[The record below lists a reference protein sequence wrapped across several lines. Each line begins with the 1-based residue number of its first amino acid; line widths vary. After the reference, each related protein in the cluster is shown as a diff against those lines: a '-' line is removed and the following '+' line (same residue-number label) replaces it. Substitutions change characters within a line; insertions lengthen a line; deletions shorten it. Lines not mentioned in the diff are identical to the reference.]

1 MNFRKNRAAVPV
13 IMLHSIGIRNENW
26 VWASMSESLEVF
38 ETLLARLQRRGYRTV
53 GLSSLYEHMAG
64 RHVLPPNSIVLTFD
78 DGYLDN
84 WVFVAPLLRKFG
96 MTGVVYVAPEFV
108 QVSDTCRPTLDDVW
122 AGRIKVEDLETIGFM
137 NWDELRMLDQEGTL
151 DVQCHGLT
159 HTWYFSDCKVIDFHR
174 PREVYPYPWL
184 SWNARPDRKPWY
196 LNEDQQHFVAW
207 GSPVFKHEKSLITR
221 RFFPDSSCVEEVASF
236 VHHRG
241 GRRFFDDAMWKQE
254 LISTFEF
261 LDKSAGFPGTFETEE
276 QYAARLEFELRE
288 SKRQLEINLEKKVEF
303 LSWPGG
309 GVNDLGVRLAEHV
322 GFRSYTLSSWQQPA
336 ARNEPGANPSAIK
349 RVAGRSK
356 VHWRGK
362 WIANGGSWWIMQ
374 RILQHQGSLL
384 SVFNTTVTKL
394 FWILGIGRQGR
405 SR

>member
-241 GRRFFDDAMWKQE
+241 GGKFFDDAMWKQE

-309 GVNDLGVRLAEHV
+309 GVNDLGVRLAENV

>member
-1 MNFRKNRAAVPV
+1 
-13 IMLHSIGIRNENW
+13 MLHSIGIRNENW

-38 ETLLARLQRRGYRTV
+38 ETLLVRLQRHGYKTV

-64 RHVLPPNSIVLTFD
+64 REILPPNSIVLTFD

-108 QVSDTCRPTLDDVW
+108 QSSEVSRPTLEDVW
-122 AGRIKVEDLETIGFM
+122 AGRTKMEDLDTIGFM
-137 NWDELRMLDQEGTL
+137 NWNELRSLDNEGIL

-159 HTWYFSDCKVIDFHR
+159 HTWYFSDRKVIDFHR
-174 PREVYPYPWL
+174 PRNICPYPWL

-196 LNEDQQHFVAW
+196 LNEDQQEFVGW

-221 RFFPDSSCVEEVASF
+221 RFFPDSSCTEEIVNF
-236 VHHRG
+236 VNGRG
-241 GRRFFDDAMWKQE
+241 GSKFFDEANWKLE
-254 LISTFEF
+254 LTTTFEF
-261 LDKSAGFPGTFETEE
+261 LDEGAEFPGSFETDEK
-276 QYAARLEFELRE
+276 YAARLEFELRE
-288 SKRQLEINLEKKVEF
+288 SKRQLETRLDKKVDF

-309 GVNDLGVRLAEHV
+309 GVNDLGVKLAN
-322 GFRSYTLSSWQQPA
+322 GAGYRSSTLSSWQRPS
-336 ARNEPGANPSAIK
+336 ARNRPGTDPSAIK

-356 VHWRGK
+356 VHWRGR

-384 SVFNTTVTKL
+384 SVFQTAVTKL
-394 FWILGIGRQGR
+394 FWILGIGRQTR

>member
-1 MNFRKNRAAVPV
+1 MNWRKNKEAVPV

-38 ETLLARLQRRGYRTV
+38 ETLLARLQRHGYRTV
-53 GLSSLYEHMAG
+53 GLNSLYEHMAG
-64 RHVLPPNSIVLTFD
+64 REVLPPNSIVLTFD

-84 WVFVAPLLRKFG
+84 WVFVAPLLKKYG

-108 QVSDTCRPTLDDVW
+108 QNSDICRPTLEDVW
-122 AGRIKVEDLETIGFM
+122 AGRTKMEDLDTIGFM
-137 NWDELRMLDQEGTL
+137 NWNELKALEQAGSL

-159 HTWYFSDCKVIDFHR
+159 HTWYFSDRKVIDFHR
-174 PREVYPYPWL
+174 PRKVYPYPWL

-196 LNEDQQHFVAW
+196 LNEDQQHFLEW

-221 RFFPDSSCVEEVASF
+221 RFFPDSSCTEEVASF
-236 VHHRG
+236 VKHRG
-241 GRRFFDDAMWKQE
+241 GSTFFDDVKWKQE

-261 LDKSAGFPGTFETEE
+261 LDERAEFPGSFETDE
-276 QYAARLEFELRE
+276 QYEARLGFELHE
-288 SKRQLEINLEKKVEF
+288 SKRQLETRLEKRVDF

-309 GVNDLGVRLAEHV
+309 GVNDLGVKLAEDA
-322 GFRSYTLSSWQQPA
+322 GYRSSTLSSWQSPS
-336 ARNEPGANPSAIK
+336 ARNVPGADPSAIK

-356 VHWRGK
+356 VHWKGK

-384 SVFNTTVTKL
+384 SVFNTAVTKL
-394 FWILGIGRQGR
+394 FWILGIGRQSR